1 VRWQR
6 QVYPFRD
13 KQQDLPICYCTFCQ
27 GEIYDMDAL
36 EAKPLCDLCKQRM
49 KDTEE
54 TQGEDSKG
62 WRYL

>member
-1 VRWQR
+1 
-6 QVYPFRD
+6 
-13 KQQDLPICYCTFCQ
+13 
-27 GEIYDMDAL
+27 MDAL